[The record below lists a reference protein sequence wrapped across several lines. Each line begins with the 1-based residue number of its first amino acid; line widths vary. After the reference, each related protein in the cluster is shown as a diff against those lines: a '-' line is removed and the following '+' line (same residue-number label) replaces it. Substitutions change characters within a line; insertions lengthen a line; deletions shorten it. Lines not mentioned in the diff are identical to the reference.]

1 MVTSPNPLVSVCVPT
16 YNGARFLQQCLDSA
30 LGQSWRDLEVL
41 VVDDGSGDESV
52 AIARDYA
59 RRDPR
64 VRVHV
69 NPQNLGLVENWNR
82 CVTLARGRWIKFLF
96 QDDYLEP
103 TCLSRMLEAASD
115 DTALVAVRRDIV
127 FEPGTPAS
135 VRRMYEPFAGWAS
148 LRGFFGP
155 GPRIG
160 ADAFAAQVV
169 RRPRLNFIGEPTAM
183 MIHRS
188 AFERFGAFNHDFAV
202 LADWE
207 YAARLAIHTGLAYV
221 DETLAAFRVH
231 ASSAS
236 QTRGA
241 SRRFRVWVLDGLIM
255 EHELA
260 NAPLFEPAR
269 RAAAGLHPPVDLHFR
284 LVEAA
289 REARRLARGYAAD
302 RQRPD
307 PRAIAD
313 WEDAVRRYP
322 LLTAVPRGYRAA
334 RLAVSVRRARW
345 AVLRRIERVA
355 LLARGAVTARPS

>member
-82 CVTLARGRWIKFLF
+82 CVALARGRWIKFLF

-115 DTALVAVRRDIV
+115 DTTLVVVRRDIV

-135 VRRMYEPFAGWAS
+135 VRGTYEPFTGWAS

-160 ADAFAAQVV
+160 ADEFATQVV
-169 RRPRLNFIGEPTAM
+169 RRPRLNCIGEPTAM

-188 AFERFGAFNHDFAV
+188 AFDRFGAFNRDFAV

-207 YAARLAIHTGLAYV
+207 YAARVAIHTGLAYV

-231 ASSAS
+231 AWSAS
-236 QTRGA
+236 QTRVA

-269 RAAAGLHPPVDLHFR
+269 RAAARLRPPVDLHFR
-284 LVEAA
+284 LVEAT

-302 RQRPD
+302 RRRPD

-313 WEDAVRRYP
+313 WEDTVRRYP

-355 LLARGAVTARPS
+355 FQARGAATARPS

>member
-1 MVTSPNPLVSVCVPT
+1 MASSNPLVSVCVPT

-52 AIARDYA
+52 SIARDYA

-82 CVTLARGRWIKFLF
+82 CVAHARGQWIKFLF

-103 TCLSRMLEAASD
+103 TCLSRMLEAAAA

-127 FEPGTPAS
+127 FESGTPAS
-135 VRRMYEPFAGWAS
+135 VRRMYEPFMGWAS
-148 LRGFFGP
+148 LRALFGR
-155 GPRIG
+155 GPWIG
-160 ADAFAAQVV
+160 AAEFAAQVA
-169 RRPRLNFIGEPTAM
+169 RRPQLNCIGEPTAM

-188 AFERFGAFNHDFAV
+188 AFGRFGAFNPAFAV

-207 YAARLAIHTGLAYV
+207 YAARVAIHTGLAYV

-231 ASSAS
+231 AWSAS

-260 NAPLFEPAR
+260 NAPLYEPAR
-269 RAAAGLHPPVDLHFR
+269 RAAARLRPPVDLHFR
-284 LVEAA
+284 LAEAA
-289 REARRLARGYAAD
+289 REARRLARRYAAD

-307 PRAIAD
+307 PRALAD
-313 WEDAVRRYP
+313 WEDTVRRYP
-322 LLTAVPRGYRAA
+322 LLTAVPRGYRAT
-334 RLAVSVRRARW
+334 RLAVSARRARW
-345 AVLRRIERVA
+345 AVLRRIERAA
-355 LLARGAVTARPS
+355 LLLRGAAARPS